1 MGILGTFIG
10 SVVVGYFYGMLKLLI
25 GSYIAMNVE
34 KSGGLSRALFLDA
47 LT

>member
-10 SVVVGYFYGMLKLLI
+10 SVVVSYVYALFKLLI
-25 GSYIAMNVE
+25 GSYVAINVE
-34 KSGGLSRALFLDA
+34 NSGSFTKAIFLDV